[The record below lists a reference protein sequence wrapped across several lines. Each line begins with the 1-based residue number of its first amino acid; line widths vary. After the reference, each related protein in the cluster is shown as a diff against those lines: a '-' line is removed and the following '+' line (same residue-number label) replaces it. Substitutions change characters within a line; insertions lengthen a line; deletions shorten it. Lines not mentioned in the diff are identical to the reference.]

1 MILKIYSIKLVLE
14 YLIKNLL
21 RGDFKLFVV
30 IVKFKIPNDSNSND
44 TKKKFQETAPM
55 YQETSGLIRKNY
67 LLNKDKNLAGGVYI
81 FDTSK
86 NAHAWFDKS
95 RIKWLTERYSEPEIS
110 YFDSPVEVNNSDN
123 RININ

>member
-1 MILKIYSIKLVLE
+1 MILKIYLIKLVLE
-14 YLIKNLL
+14 YQAKNIL

-30 IVKFKIPNDSNSND
+30 IVKFKVPNNSNSND
-44 TKKKFQETAPM
+44 IKNKFQETAPM
-55 YQETSGLIRKNY
+55 YQETDGLIRKNY

-86 NAHAWFDKS
+86 NAHAWFDQS

-123 RININ
+123 KININ